1 MNDRLEHR
9 SILNCFKESR
19 SVVGRFVQGLEVWFP
34 RLSIWLE
41 GRLEH
46 ELPAFLISMTIHG
59 LLLVSLAFAG
69 YRVHR
74 EVQREFQSGVMDN
87 QVSAESTYQDLDQ
100 SADPPAPVAPAGS
113 FAPTLAPTLTLA
125 GGSAGGIPVST
136 ASDNTASGIAPELV
150 KLDVRRATEVIV
162 PTATMLGQTISIR
175 GNGAELVGGVEGAV
189 DRIAVEILH
198 RLEQGRTLVVWAFDA
213 SGSLQ
218 AERERLSKHID
229 TIYTHINQLDESGKS
244 TDNGL
249 LTMVLS
255 FGHDRKALLPKPTA
269 DQSEIVSAIK
279 SVALDT
285 TGIETSFTTVGEI
298 VNRWGHYRDARN
310 QSYRTMVIVVTDE
323 VGDDEERLEETI
335 TRAQRAKVPVYVLG
349 SQALFGRV
357 EGFMDYVDPK
367 TKQLFRGVS
376 VRQGPESVMLEQ
388 IRLPFWYGGPQFDI
402 IEAGFGPYAL
412 SRLASATGGIYF
424 VTRFDTH
431 RMGFDPARMRE
442 YKPDWVR
449 RDQYESQIARSPLRQ
464 AVLSAA
470 QITQQKLPGMPS
482 LFFPPNEAPEYKDVM
497 TSNQG
502 VAERTAYT
510 VDEALVPINAV
521 AKLRD
526 RETSRRWQA
535 HYDLIRGRLLA
546 MKVRCYEYNWACARM
561 KKDPPKFS
569 NPRFNA
575 WRLVPDPSIQY
586 SEKAVAAGK
595 EAQALLRR
603 VIEEHPTTP
612 WALFAERELKDPLGF
627 KWVETYFPLRP
638 RNRDDTAQRKKNS
651 NPARPPEMPKL

>member
-1 MNDRLEHR
+1 
-9 SILNCFKESR
+9 
-19 SVVGRFVQGLEVWFP
+19 VVGDMVRGLEARFP
-34 RLSIWLE
+34 WLSSWLG
-41 GRLEH
+41 GRLEI
-46 ELPAFLISMTIHG
+46 ELPAFLISMTMHG
-59 LLLVSLAFAG
+59 LLLVGLAFAG
-69 YRVHR
+69 YRVHQ
-74 EVQREFQSGVMDN
+74 EVRREFQSGMMDN
-87 QVSAESTYQDLDQ
+87 LVSSESTYQDLDQ
-100 SADPPAPVAPAGS
+100 SANPPAPVAAAGS
-113 FAPTLAPTLTLA
+113 FAPTLAPAITLA
-125 GGSAGGIPVST
+125 AGSAGGIPVS
-136 ASDNTASGIAPELV
+136 AAPENTTSGMAPELV

-189 DRIAVEILH
+189 DRIAVEILR

-218 AERERLSKHID
+218 AERQRLGKHIE
-229 TIYTHINQLDESGKS
+229 TIYTHINQLDESRLS
-244 TDNGL
+244 TDSGL

-255 FGHDRKALLPKPTA
+255 FGHDRRAMLPKPTA
-269 DQSEIVSAIK
+269 DQSEIIEAIK
-279 SVALDT
+279 SVPLDT
-285 TGIETSFTTVGEI
+285 TGVETTFTTVAEI
-298 VNRWGHYRDARN
+298 VNRWGRYKDSHN
-310 QSYRTMVIVVTDE
+310 QVYHTMIIVVTDE
-323 VGDDEERLEETI
+323 VGDDEERLEDAI
-335 TRAQRAKVPVYVLG
+335 TLAQRARVPVYVMG

-357 EGFMDYVDPK
+357 EGYMDYVDPK
-367 TKQLFRGVS
+367 TKQVFRGVP
-376 VRQGPESVMLEQ
+376 VRQGPESAMLEQ
-388 IRLPFWYGGPQFDI
+388 IRLPFWYGGPQYDI

-424 VTRFDTH
+424 VTRFDTR

-449 RDQYESQIARSPLRQ
+449 RDQYEAQIARSPLRQ
-464 AVLSAA
+464 AVLNAA

-482 LFFPPNEAPEYKDVM
+482 LFFPPNDAPEFKDAM
-497 TSNQG
+497 AANQG

-510 VDEALVPINAV
+510 VDEALGPINAV

-569 NPRFNA
+569 NPKFNA
-575 WRLVPDPSIQY
+575 WRLVPDQAIQY
-586 SEKAVAAGK
+586 SEKAVAASR
-595 EAQALLRR
+595 EAQALLHR

-627 KWVETYFPLRP
+627 RWMETYVTPRP
-638 RNRDDTAQRKKNS
+638 RNNDNAVAQRKNKNS
-651 NPARPPEMPKL
+651 NPAKPPEVPKL

>member
-1 MNDRLEHR
+1 
-9 SILNCFKESR
+9 
-19 SVVGRFVQGLEVWFP
+19 
-34 RLSIWLE
+34 
-41 GRLEH
+41 
-46 ELPAFLISMTIHG
+46 MTMHG
-59 LLLVSLAFAG
+59 LLLIGLAFAT
-69 YRVHR
+69 YHVRR
-74 EVQREFQSGVMDN
+74 EAQRGFQSGVMDN
-87 QVSAESTYQDLDQ
+87 PVLSDSTYQDLDQ

-125 GGSAGGIPVST
+125 GGSAGGIPVS
-136 ASDNTASGIAPELV
+136 SSSENTTSGIAPELV

-162 PTATMLGQTISIR
+162 PTATMLGQTVSIR
-175 GNGAELVGGVEGAV
+175 GSGAELVGGVEGAV
-189 DRIAVEILH
+189 DRIAVEILR

-218 AERERLSKHID
+218 AERERLVKHID
-229 TIYTHINQLDESGKS
+229 TIYTHINQLDENGKS
-244 TDNGL
+244 ADNGL

-269 DQSEIVSAIK
+269 DQSEIVDAIK
-279 SVALDT
+279 SVVLDT
-285 TGIETSFTTVGEI
+285 TGIETTFTTVAEI
-298 VNRWGHYRDARN
+298 INRWGHYRDTENRI
-310 QSYRTMVIVVTDE
+310 YRTMVIVVTDE
-323 VGDDEERLEETI
+323 VGDDEERLEDAI
-335 TRAQRAKVPVYVLG
+335 ARAQRAKVPVYVLG
-349 SQALFGRV
+349 SQAVFGRV

-367 TKQLFRGVS
+367 TKHVYRAVP
-376 VRQGPESVMLEQ
+376 VRQGPESVTVEQ
-388 IRLPFWYGGPQFDI
+388 IRLPFWYGGLQYEI
-402 IEAGFGPYAL
+402 VEAGFGPYAL

-424 VTRFDTH
+424 VTRFDTR

-442 YKPDWVR
+442 YKPDWIR
-449 RDQYESQIARSPLRQ
+449 RDQYEAQIARSPLRQ
-464 AVLSAA
+464 AVLAAA
-470 QITQQKLPGMPS
+470 QITQQKLPGMPR
-482 LFFPPNEAPEYKDVM
+482 LDFPPNEAAEYKDVM
-497 TSNQG
+497 AFNQG

-521 AKLRD
+521 VKLRD

-561 KKDPPKFS
+561 KKDPLKFS

-575 WRLVPDPSIQY
+575 WRLVPDQSIQY
-586 SEKAVAAGK
+586 SEKAVAAGR

-627 KWVETYFPLRP
+627 KWVETYVPLRP
-638 RNRDDTAQRKKNS
+638 RTGENMAQRKKNS
-651 NPARPPEMPKL
+651 NQAKPPEVPKL